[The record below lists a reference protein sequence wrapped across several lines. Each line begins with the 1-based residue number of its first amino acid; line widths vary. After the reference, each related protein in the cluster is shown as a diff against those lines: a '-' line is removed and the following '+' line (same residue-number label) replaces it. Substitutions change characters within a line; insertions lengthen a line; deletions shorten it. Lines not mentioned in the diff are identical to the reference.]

1 VTPPEPTEQDRENA
15 RRRREIAERQ
25 AEEYA
30 DAERIAREALGPGW
44 SPWMK
49 LSLIDSDHHRTGNT
63 KPVATVFKVYRGEA
77 RLTEN
82 SVYLRLMPDGQV
94 QQAPS
99 YEPLFGELL
108 QASHPTRTLEIRGQ
122 QVPCPRYSLCWSALE
137 RYEPLPAEK
146 LAVLRTT
153 RERKKAERAERR
165 WAEAYPLLALAEKQ
179 QDTTPESE
187 GPAR

>member
-1 VTPPEPTEQDRENA
+1 VTLPEPTEQDRENA
-15 RRRREIAERQ
+15 RRRREIAEHQ
-25 AEEYA
+25 AKEYA
-30 DAERIAREALGPGW
+30 EAERLAQKALGPGW

-63 KPVATVFKVYRGEA
+63 EPVATVYKVYRGAE

-82 SVYLRLMPDGQV
+82 SVYLRLMPAGQV

-99 YEPLFGELL
+99 YEPLFGEML
-108 QASHPTRTLEIRGQ
+108 QAPHPTRTLEIRGQ

-146 LAVLRTT
+146 LAALRTT
-153 RERKKAERAERR
+153 RERKKAERAEKR
-165 WAEAYPLLALAEKQ
+165 WAEAYPLLAWTENRH
-179 QDTTPESE
+179 DSPPEQESR
-187 GPAR
+187 GR